1 MLAYLIRNNRAL
13 KDEKKLK
20 KLNVKECDV
29 RILQIQILAR
39 NTAMQ
44 IQLLVGLVAT
54 VVAGFFSVTVSITI
68 LVCTF
73 VSAVTS
79 LLLMGYYSKKR

>member
-1 MLAYLIRNNRAL
+1 
-13 KDEKKLK
+13 
-20 KLNVKECDV
+20 
-29 RILQIQILAR
+29 
-39 NTAMQ
+39 MQ

-68 LVCTF
+68 LACTF